1 MLNCIEKLQDKK
13 STLCW
18 DTRGNAI
25 KYEYLMYVLKWFN
38 GSTRNRNV
46 FGTSFYMRLGHM
58 WKNGSEKINRIFCT
72 KSPIITE
79 RESPPSAKMPT
90 SKGINDW
97 KKHRAE
103 KVSSEKKNLGWKY
116 VGISM
121 INIFVLLYIMSRQ
134 NAKNFQRWVGH
145 WKIPNLILGIL
156 KKIYT

>member
-1 MLNCIEKLQDKK
+1 
-13 STLCW
+13 
-18 DTRGNAI
+18 
-25 KYEYLMYVLKWFN
+25 
-38 GSTRNRNV
+38 
-46 FGTSFYMRLGHM
+46 
-58 WKNGSEKINRIFCT
+58 
-72 KSPIITE
+72 
-79 RESPPSAKMPT
+79 MPT

-134 NAKNFQRWVGH
+134 NAKNFQRWEGH